1 MIFNVQQLGL
11 TIDNHQLLHNVSFSV
26 AKGDWLTIIGPS
38 GSGKSTLLRCLATL
52 MTPTSGSIEYA
63 GKPLTSYEKI
73 AYRREV
79 SYCFQQP
86 SLFGET
92 VYDNLVFP
100 FSIRNVTPNEAR
112 MVELLEQ
119 VQLPASML
127 RQPITELSGGEK
139 QRVALIRNVMF
150 EPAVLLLDEVTTG
163 LDADTKQLVLNWL
176 HQLNQAGVTV
186 VAVTHDESEITA
198 ATRTLQVVAG
208 AAEELAHA

>member
-198 ATRTLQVVAG
+198 ATRTQQVVAG